1 MKISRFAN
9 KPLTTQTQS
18 SDTKNNNL
26 SGPHNFDKNSFFLF
40 FWERDVLTW
49 GLEASPR
56 AISWTSLMGGLRR
69 NIMLRRST
77 QSRLKQKYEIHF
89 PAYSFMNVSVVRR
102 DDELSFKRGA
112 LITHVVQQE
121 GGWWRG
127 DQGGRR
133 QHWFPA
139 NFTQL
144 EEAPGQAR
152 IMDKRSCIGQRA
164 SVL

>member
-1 MKISRFAN
+1 
-9 KPLTTQTQS
+9 
-18 SDTKNNNL
+18 
-26 SGPHNFDKNSFFLF
+26 
-40 FWERDVLTW
+40 
-49 GLEASPR
+49 
-56 AISWTSLMGGLRR
+56 
-69 NIMLRRST
+69 
-77 QSRLKQKYEIHF
+77 
-89 PAYSFMNVSVVRR
+89 MNVSVVRR

-144 EEAPGQAR
+144 EEAPGQ
-152 IMDKRSCIGQRA
+152 
-164 SVL
+164 

>member
-1 MKISRFAN
+1 MGDLISE
-9 KPLTTQTQS
+9 PDCL
-18 SDTKNNNL
+18 L
-26 SGPHNFDKNSFFLF
+26 
-40 FWERDVLTW
+40 
-49 GLEASPR
+49 
-56 AISWTSLMGGLRR
+56 I
-69 NIMLRRST
+69 
-77 QSRLKQKYEIHF
+77 
-89 PAYSFMNVSVVRR
+89 VSVVRR

-152 IMDKRSCIGQRA
+152 FMDKKRSCIGQRA
-164 SVL
+164 IV

>member
-1 MKISRFAN
+1 
-9 KPLTTQTQS
+9 LW
-18 SDTKNNNL
+18 
-26 SGPHNFDKNSFFLF
+26 H
-40 FWERDVLTW
+40 
-49 GLEASPR
+49 
-56 AISWTSLMGGLRR
+56 
-69 NIMLRRST
+69 
-77 QSRLKQKYEIHF
+77 KQKYEIHF
-89 PAYSFMNVSVVRR
+89 PDYNLMNVSVVRR

-152 IMDKRSCIGQRA
+152 IMDKRSCIGQLA
-164 SVL
+164 SVSYPCFTV